1 MKSCEILSLSGS
13 FTPDGATPE
22 NQNQERAATGA
33 ARCPSGPGRVQ
44 NARAVK
50 EMGAKVSL
58 RASATHFF
66 AVRPL
71 TGRYVAVAPAT
82 WVFRLKPKSQK
93 LERTAPAKVTSRAGR
108 FASDQP

>member
-71 TGRYVAVAPAT
+71 TGRYVAVAPRDLGFQVKT
-82 WVFRLKPKSQK
+82 QVSK
-93 LERTAPAKVTSRAGR
+93 T
-108 FASDQP
+108 

>member
-1 MKSCEILSLSGS
+1 MSLWGS
-13 FTPDGATPE
+13 FTPDGATRE
-22 NQNQERAATGA
+22 NQNQERAATSAG
-33 ARCPSGPGRVQ
+33 RCPSGPGRVQ

-71 TGRYVAVAPAT
+71 TGRYEAVTVAPAT
-82 WVFRLKPKSQK
+82 SMGFQVKLKSQK
-93 LERTAPAKVTSRAGR
+93 LERTAPAKVMSRAGR
-108 FASDQP
+108 FASHQP